1 MCTRNPCPP
10 PAPAGH
16 WRPEATSIRRAPT
29 TAAATCARPSPLSL
43 FTLALIS
50 YTTTLSPTQAPPPY
64 EYGDLSGKH
73 GKLNAASGGSF
84 VGTGRGFV
92 TDATLPLSGDWS
104 VLSYVTVGNSH

>member
-1 MCTRNPCPP
+1 MHTDPVPP
-10 PAPAGH
+10 SGECGARATGGHFDPAGANYSSGNV
-16 WRPEATSIRRAPT
+16 RPAH
-29 TAAATCARPSPLSL
+29 SPVTLP
-43 FTLALIS
+43 LALIS
-50 YTTTLSPTQAPPPY
+50 STTTLTPTQAPPPY

-73 GKLNAASGGSF
+73 GKLNDASDGSF